1 MKTRKTRSKREKT
14 NLRLELHFLRMSHR
28 NLSIATHDALLRM
41 SIEIQELKQQL
52 KTLTD
57 EVLP

>member
-1 MKTRKTRSKREKT
+1 MTTRRTRPKRKLS

-41 SIEIQELKQQL
+41 SIEIQELKKQL